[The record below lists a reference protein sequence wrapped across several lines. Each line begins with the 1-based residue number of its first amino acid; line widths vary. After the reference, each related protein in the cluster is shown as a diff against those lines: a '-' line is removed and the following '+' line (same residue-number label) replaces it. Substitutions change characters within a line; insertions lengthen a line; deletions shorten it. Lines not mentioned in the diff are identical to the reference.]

1 MQREGSGTEVLEV
14 EVEGSGYGGIKH
26 RLMLLRYQGGGYGD
40 LRCDLTK
47 ISTGGSEAENL

>member
-47 ISTGGSEAENL
+47 ISAGGSEAENL